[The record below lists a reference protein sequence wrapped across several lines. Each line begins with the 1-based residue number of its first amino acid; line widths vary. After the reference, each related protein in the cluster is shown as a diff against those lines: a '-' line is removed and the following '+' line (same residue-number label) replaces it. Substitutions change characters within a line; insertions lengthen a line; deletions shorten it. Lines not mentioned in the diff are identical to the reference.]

1 MERYAYNLDIKFL
14 NPEDAEEFYQETSN
28 LIEWLA
34 EYYDDNKI
42 VLPSFYEQSFNRNSL
57 IRELLEEIEFWED
70 NELPTVELDDTVSIN
85 SYTESFVIFLSEISE
100 KYIISEIEIQELI
113 TDEDKDMEIPLDD
126 DEYSISNE
134 DFYEDNSF
142 NELNEY

>member
-28 LIEWLA
+28 LIEWLY
-34 EYYDDNKI
+34 EYYDDDKIILPNFYNQNFNK
-42 VLPSFYEQSFNRNSL
+42 NSL
-57 IRELLEEIEFWED
+57 IRELLEEIEFWEN

-100 KYIISEIEIQELI
+100 KYIIDEIEIQELI
-113 TDEDKDMEIPLDD
+113 TDEDKDMEISFND
-126 DEYSISNE
+126 DEYTVSNE